1 MEWPATGAIRST
13 SPFGVAIERSFDLQP
28 KSIVIQTFAEGIRLF
43 DIKLAKNVRFAG
55 KRLNVG
61 VDVYNLFNS
70 DGATQY
76 CATYPECTLNGA
88 LVPWKTI
95 TGLTSPR
102 YARFQL
108 QFDL

>member
-1 MEWPATGAIRST
+1 MPVVAYDWLFARFK
-13 SPFGVAIERSFDLQP
+13 FG
-28 KSIVIQTFAEGIRLF
+28 EGIRLF

-55 KRLNVG
+55 NKRVNVG
-61 VDVYNLFNS
+61 VDVYNVFNS
-70 DGATQY
+70 DGALQY

-88 LVPWKTI
+88 LAPWKTI

-108 QFDL
+108 QFDF